1 MWIVIK
7 IKKHSEINFIK
18 SSLTQLLGNHSTYC
32 IPKIKSNKQTNS
44 KSVSK
49 DLYILGKYILIY
61 NKKFSE
67 NNVLSKLN
75 FIRGVDCLILGF
87 KACQKNINEFV
98 KKCEKNK
105 DKLGYLSSDFFSLSE
120 GKNIKFNK
128 GPFINFVSEVIE
140 VQRNKLKL
148 LVGNISIYLD
158 KKENCLLPAD

>member
-1 MWIVIK
+1 M
-7 IKKHSEINFIK
+7 
-18 SSLTQLLGNHSTYC
+18 
-32 IPKIKSNKQTNS
+32 
-44 KSVSK
+44 
-49 DLYILGKYILIY
+49 
-61 NKKFSE
+61 
-67 NNVLSKLN
+67 
-75 FIRGVDCLILGF
+75 DCLILGF